1 MYWTRYVRYCPIL
14 VGVDSAS
21 DLDLSNPS
29 DSRERVRGAS
39 LITPMLSVHRLSS
52 QLLAASR
59 PEPATSPNNSNNNPN
74 RAVRPYP
81 PSTSAYSGHVPRAKR
96 PCASLSCCDEALSS

>member
-39 LITPMLSVHRLSS
+39 SLITPMLSVHRLSS

-59 PEPATSPNNSNNNPN
+59 PEPATSPR
-74 RAVRPYP
+74 RARTTPTTIRIVQYGLIRPRQAH
-81 PSTSAYSGHVPRAKR
+81 TAATCRV
-96 PCASLSCCDEALSS
+96 